1 MNKKKRPKLIFKII
15 MKYSKQTLINGREN
29 NNNSLAEVEFKK
41 KRERKYFR
49 YLY

>member
-1 MNKKKRPKLIFKII
+1 

-41 KRERKYFR
+41 KERENIFGIFIKNFF
-49 YLY
+49 